1 MDRFVILFKILL
13 SALLVP
19 LLFLSGCKS
28 TEETLASKPQQA
40 PQIFSR
46 FEPNNQAHQS
56 EKEAVAALHQ
66 KHKIKLSPQPLSPS
80 EHTNTQPN
88 SDLWLHITNNLN
100 MTIYL
105 NRTLEKRIA
114 WYGKQ
119 SNYLRTVNKRAA
131 PYLFH
136 IVNKIE
142 RRNLPM
148 ELVLLPF
155 VESDFRPTVSSS
167 QQAVGVWQLVG
178 ATAHHFG
185 VKSDQWY
192 DGRKDVLAAT
202 DAALAYLEYLHKR
215 FDGNWLHALAA
226 YNSGEGR
233 VKRAIASNKA
243 KGKATDYWSL
253 KLPKETADYVPKLL
267 ALSYLVQHPNKGLK
281 RPVLANKAMTTE
293 FNVGQQ
299 FDFTVL
305 AKLSGIGR
313 KQLHALNTG
322 YLKNQSSPNGP
333 HNLLLPIE
341 QQTLLRSA
349 FFKSNFAGE
358 YIVKQ
363 DDTLYAI
370 ARRYDISV
378 KALKAA
384 NSKSKSNNIIK
395 VGEKLKVGEPKMLP
409 KNLLIDYQISP
420 YLEQKEVTV
429 PTIAVN
435 YQVKS
440 GDSLWSI
447 SQLYDVSHKDLA
459 KWNNMTASSILKPG
473 AQLVLYL
480 PQATPNHQP
489 SHHNDSLL
497 SGLENSLNNLN

>member
-1 MDRFVILFKILL
+1 MDRFVILFKLFVGAIV
-13 SALLVP
+13 VP
-19 LLFLSGCKS
+19 LMFLSGCQS
-28 TEETLASKPQQA
+28 TEEAFTNKPQ
-40 PQIFSR
+40 PVPKIFSR
-46 FEPNNQAHQS
+46 FEPNNQAHQP
-56 EKEAVAALHQ
+56 EKETIAALH
-66 KHKIKLSPQPLSPS
+66 KKNKIKLSPQPLSPS
-80 EHTNTQPN
+80 DHSTKQPN
-88 SDLWLHITNNLN
+88 SDLWLHIANNLN
-100 MTIYL
+100 MPIYL
-105 NRTLEKRIA
+105 NRTLKKRIA
-114 WYGKQ
+114 WYAKQ
-119 SNYLRTVNKRAA
+119 PDYLRIVNNRAA

-148 ELVLLPF
+148 ELALLPF

-185 VKSDQWY
+185 VQSDQWY

-233 VKRAIASNKA
+233 VKQAIANNKT

-253 KLPKETADYVPKLL
+253 KLPRETADYVPKLL

-281 RPVLANKAMTTE
+281 RPVLDNKAITTE

-333 HNLLLPIE
+333 HTLLLPIA

-378 KALKAA
+378 KALKVA
-384 NSKSKSNNIIK
+384 NSKSNNIIK

-420 YLEQKEVTV
+420 YLEQKEIVV

-447 SQLYDVSHKDLA
+447 SQLYDVPHKDLA

-473 AQLVLYL
+473 TQLVLYL
-480 PQATPNHQP
+480 PQATPSHQH
-489 SHHNDSLL
+489 SDNESLL
-497 SGLENSLNNLN
+497 SELENSLINVN